1 MGHSRVAVHFQQ
13 VPINQAKP
21 PIFCCF
27 FPFSISHSFG
37 ICSVFKGV
45 SRRTYTI
52 TVEMDAALVRAGCCN
67 EHRLGSFTTNIY
79 FSHFWRLRGLRARRQ
94 HIWCL
99 VRVGFQVHSRH
110 LLFRSSH
117 GREIEL
123 WVF

>member
-1 MGHSRVAVHFQQ
+1 MSHSRVAVHFQQ

-67 EHRLGSFTTNIY
+67 QHRLGSFNNK
-79 FSHFWRLRGLRARRQ
+79 
-94 HIWCL
+94 
-99 VRVGFQVHSRH
+99 H
-110 LLFRSSH
+110 LLLTFLEAKRSKSKVPAYLVS
-117 GREIEL
+117 GEG
-123 WVF
+123 WFPGS